1 MVMNMNNITANI
13 RAISKKTRAVLIS
26 RDGEKRWISVDE
38 NIDLDKVEKGKA
50 VLMISEE
57 LGKPLITEIIQQ
69 AEEKQEQDDDEKW
82 LKKDKRISRLALLN
96 TSIELYKLYGGEVDF
111 NKANKNQKQKTIEE
125 IISIARELEKYVW
138 GD

>member
-1 MVMNMNNITANI
+1 MNMNNITANI